1 MVHRRNQPSTSAAME
16 KAEERARV
24 WFESL
29 LFSLLASLLAT
40 METDSPYCQ
49 APVLCRLYRVQDVLS
64 PPHIHRYFLRRRLER
79 DKCRSRYHGAFPL
92 YAWAKD
98 CVEYILNHGTV
109 ASLIEPKLSVTAIR
123 RCPDQLAFR
132 ASSALTIWDHRDPPS
147 RTFCRADA
155 TAPRCDTVTKME
167 LPRDHCGKPEDLY
180 TNGHSLHLLQHHF
193 QKWQCLKSNSA
204 YEG

>member
-24 WFESL
+24 GFESL
-29 LFSLLASLLAT
+29 QFSLLASLLAT

-132 ASSALTIWDHRDPPS
+132 ASSALTIWDHREPPC
-147 RTFCRADA
+147 RTFCRSDA
-155 TAPRCDTVTKME
+155 TD
-167 LPRDHCGKPEDLY
+167 
-180 TNGHSLHLLQHHF
+180 
-193 QKWQCLKSNSA
+193 
-204 YEG
+204 